1 MRRRDFIAGLC
12 LAATLGRA
20 EAQQTGKVYRIAIA
34 SPATPVAKMTDNTSG
49 DPAWR
54 AFLGELRRL
63 GYVEGANLRVER
75 YSGGG
80 RAEQFSELATDML
93 RLAPDIIFTT
103 SRKLVL
109 DLRGATTTIPIV
121 VMMPDPLALGVVAS
135 LARPGGN
142 VTGVSVDA
150 GMEIWGKRFDLLSE
164 AVPKMSKVGVLITR
178 DFSASSGAE
187 AVREAAKR
195 GGIAVVATPLDDAT
209 EAGYRRAFAAMTRER
224 ADAVFVADEPEH
236 YTNRRLIVELAEE
249 ARLPA
254 SFAVR
259 EAVEIGGFM
268 AYAFDLPDAMQRAAD
283 DVGQILEGRKPGEI
297 PVHQA
302 TKFELVINLK
312 TARAL
317 GVTVPPSLLA
327 QADEVIE

>member
-109 DLRGATTTIPIV
+109 DLRGAKTTIPLV
-121 VMMPDPLALGVVAS
+121 VMMPDPLALGV

-150 GMEIWGKRFDLLSE
+150 GMEIWGKRFDLLRE
-164 AVPKMSKVGVLITR
+164 AVPKMSKVGLLITR

-209 EAGYRRAFAAMTRER
+209 EAGYRRAFAAMTQER
-224 ADAVFVADEPEH
+224 ACAVFVADEPEH

-259 EAVEIGGFM
+259 EVVEEIGGFM
-268 AYAFDLPDAMQRAAD
+268 AYAFDLPDAMRRAAD
-283 DVGQILEGRKPGEI
+283 DVGQIREGRKPGEI
-297 PVHQA
+297 PVYQA

-317 GVTVPPSLLA
+317 GLTVPPSLLG